1 MSLRN
6 NIDKKGEKDE
16 GRISCY
22 TGNDPN
28 NVKQILSNDCTSFSR
43 PATIFGQEREVLAR
57 SVYEKKYVLLSCMK
71 SGKVKT
77 TGFIFDPNIPLLG
90 VSLAR
95 ILQCNSILNRNS

>member
-43 PATIFGQEREVLAR
+43 PATILVRKEKFWQEM
-57 SVYEKKYVLLSCMK
+57 YT
-71 SGKVKT
+71 VK
-77 TGFIFDPNIPLLG
+77 GYF
-90 VSLAR
+90 
-95 ILQCNSILNRNS
+95 

>member
-1 MSLRN
+1 MSLHN

-28 NVKQILSNDCTSFSR
+28 NVKQILSNDCTSFSS

-57 SVYEKKYVLLSCMK
+57 NVYSERIFLIHYYWILVVKKSKMIFENVLQPK
-71 SGKVKT
+71 
-77 TGFIFDPNIPLLG
+77 
-90 VSLAR
+90 
-95 ILQCNSILNRNS
+95 LQEM

>member
-6 NIDKKGEKDE
+6 NIDKKGGKDE

-28 NVKQILSNDCTSFSR
+28 NVKQILSNDWTSFST

-57 SVYEKKYVLLSCMK
+57 NVHSERIFLIHYYWIFVVKKSKMIFENVLQPK
-71 SGKVKT
+71 
-77 TGFIFDPNIPLLG
+77 
-90 VSLAR
+90 
-95 ILQCNSILNRNS
+95 LQGM

>member
-1 MSLRN
+1 MSLRS

-28 NVKQILSNDCTSFSR
+28 NVKQILSIDCTSFSR

-57 SVYEKKYVLLSCMK
+57 NVYSERIFLIHYYLIFVVKKSKMIFENVLQPKLKEM
-71 SGKVKT
+71 
-77 TGFIFDPNIPLLG
+77 
-90 VSLAR
+90 
-95 ILQCNSILNRNS
+95 